1 MQPLTAARLKRVKAS
16 RSDDQGEHQFM
27 TATVPAERDLR
38 LDLFRG
44 IGLWLIFLDHI
55 PFNVVSWI
63 TIRNYGFSDAAELF
77 VFISGYTAGVV
88 YGPAMREGR
97 SLAATGRLLK
107 RAWQLY
113 VTQILLV
120 VIFIAEISYVGARF
134 DNPLFA
140 EEFNVFGFLRHPD
153 VILTQA
159 LILKFRPPGM
169 DVLPL
174 FIVLVLA
181 CPAMLW
187 ALLRRPGLTLLG
199 AALLWLMARKFD
211 WNLPSFPAGQWFF
224 NPFAWQLMFVFG
236 AWCAL
241 GGAEKLGPL
250 IRSPATRAAAAAY
263 LVFAFLIVMTWHVPQ
278 WGYFVPKWLIHVIYP
293 IDKSNLHVLRLVH
306 FLALAAI
313 TIRFVPRDWRPLRR
327 PVLRPIILCGQHSL
341 AIFCFGTFLA
351 FAGHV
356 ILVELSNRI
365 PVQLLV
371 SAAGIALMV
380 AAECLMTWYKA
391 TEGRGPGPGPGA
403 VDLAA
408 EESVT

>member
-1 MQPLTAARLKRVKAS
+1 
-16 RSDDQGEHQFM
+16 M
-27 TATVPAERDLR
+27 TATVPAGRDLR

-63 TIRNYGFSDAAELF
+63 TIRNYGFSDAAEMF
-77 VFISGYTAGVV
+77 VFISGYTAGFV

-113 VTQILLV
+113 VTQVLLV
-120 VIFIAEISYVGARF
+120 VIFIAEISYIGGKF

-140 EEFNVFGFLRHPD
+140 QEFNVFGFLRQPD

-199 AALLWLMARKFD
+199 ATLLWVMARKLD
-211 WNLPSFPAGQWFF
+211 WNFPSFPVGQWFF
-224 NPFAWQLMFVFG
+224 NPFAWQLLFVFG

-263 LVFAFLIVMTWHVPQ
+263 LVFAFLIVITWHVPQ
-278 WGYFVPKWLIHVIYP
+278 WGHFVPQWLSHVIYP

-351 FAGHV
+351 CAGHV

-365 PVQLLV
+365 GVQLLV

-380 AAECLMTWYKA
+380 AAAWFMTWYKA

>member
-1 MQPLTAARLKRVKAS
+1 
-16 RSDDQGEHQFM
+16 M
-27 TATVPAERDLR
+27 TATVPVERDLR

-63 TIRNYGFSDAAELF
+63 TFRNYGFSDAAEMF
-77 VFISGYTAGVV
+77 VFISGYTAGFV

-97 SLAATGRLLK
+97 SLAAAGRLLK

-113 VTQILLV
+113 VTQVLLV
-120 VIFIAEISYVGARF
+120 VIFIAEISYIGGKF

-140 EEFNVFGFLRHPD
+140 EEFNVFGFLRQPD

-174 FIVLVLA
+174 FVVLVLA

-199 AALLWLMARKFD
+199 ATLLWVMARKFD
-211 WNLPSFPAGQWFF
+211 WNFPSFPVGQWFF
-224 NPFAWQLMFVFG
+224 NPFCWQLLFVFG

-278 WGYFVPKWLIHVIYP
+278 WGQFVPKWLSHVIYP
-293 IDKSNLHVLRLVH
+293 VDKSNLHVLRLVH

-313 TIRFVPRDWRPLRR
+313 TIRFVPRDWRPLQR
-327 PVLRPIILCGQHSL
+327 PGLRPLILCGQHSL
-341 AIFCFGTFLA
+341 AIFCFGTFLS

-365 PVQLLV
+365 AVQLLV

-380 AAECLMTWYKA
+380 AAAWFMTWYKA
-391 TEGRGPGPGPGA
+391 TEGHGPGPGPGA
-403 VDLAA
+403 VELAA
-408 EESVT
+408 EERVT

>member
-1 MQPLTAARLKRVKAS
+1 
-16 RSDDQGEHQFM
+16 M
-27 TATVPAERDLR
+27 TATVPAGRDLR

-44 IGLWLIFLDHI
+44 LGLWLIFLDHI

-63 TIRNYGFSDAAELF
+63 TIRNYGFSDAAEMF
-77 VFISGYTAGVV
+77 VFISGYTAGFV

-113 VTQILLV
+113 VTQVLLV
-120 VIFIAEISYVGARF
+120 VIFIAEISYIGAKF

-140 EEFNVFGFLRHPD
+140 EEFNVFGFLRQPD

-174 FIVLVLA
+174 FIVLVAA

-199 AALLWLMARKFD
+199 ATLLWAMARKFD
-211 WNLPSFPAGQWFF
+211 WNLPSFPVGQWFF

-250 IRSPATRAAAAAY
+250 LRSPATRAAAAVY

-278 WGYFVPKWLIHVIYP
+278 WGHFVPKWLSHVIYP

-313 TIRFVPRDWRPLRR
+313 TIRFVPRDWRPLQR
-327 PVLRPIILCGQHSL
+327 PVLRPLILCGQHSL

-365 PVQLLV
+365 AVQFLI

-380 AAECLMTWYKA
+380 AAAWFMTWYKA
-391 TEGRGPGPGPGA
+391 AEGHGPGPGPGA